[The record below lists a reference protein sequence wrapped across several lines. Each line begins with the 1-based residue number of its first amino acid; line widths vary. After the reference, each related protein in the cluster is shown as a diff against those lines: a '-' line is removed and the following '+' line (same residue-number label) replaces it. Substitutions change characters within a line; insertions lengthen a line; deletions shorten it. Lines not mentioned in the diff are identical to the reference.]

1 MPEGFYI
8 NIDTIKNASVVI
20 GLLGSVVAFAWKL
33 FSWVNHQKEQDAKL
47 EALEQKEAADIKELR
62 ELHAKEVKELR
73 DHHEEDMKKLRN
85 ETNDVVKSIQ
95 EEQTIIVYGLLAS
108 LKGQHEQG
116 CNGPVTEAIDKL
128 EKHINQ
134 KAHGQC
140 CFLLGDNPNKPI
152 LQ

>member
-1 MPEGFYI
+1 MTEGFYI

-47 EALEQKEAADIKELR
+47 EALEQKEAADVEELRVLYEKEIKELR

-73 DHHEEDMKKLRN
+73 EHHEEDMKKLRE
-85 ETNDVVKSIQ
+85 ETSDAFKSIQ
-95 EEQTIIVYGLLAS
+95 DELSLVVFGVLSS

-134 KAHGQC
+134 KAHGQ
-140 CFLLGDNPNKPI
+140 L
-152 LQ
+152 